1 MSEHTLP
8 KDFFFGSAMSGPQT
22 EGCWNQG
29 GKLPNVW
36 DLWSM
41 KDLGAFHNRIGS
53 YAGNDFMA
61 RYEEDLALMKSLGL
75 NSYRTSI
82 QWSRLLDQ
90 DGHINQTGAE
100 WYHRLFKASADAG
113 LDVFINLYHFDMPAY
128 LFERGGWENREV
140 VEAYAN
146 YAEQAFKEFGQ
157 EIRYWFTF
165 NEPIVEP
172 EQRYQEGVWYPNL
185 HSFVRAR
192 AVQYNISLAHALAT
206 ARFKTARDHGLVRA
220 DAKIGLINCF
230 TPTYTKEDPTAEDL
244 EAVRMTSGLNNRWWL
259 DLVTK
264 GQLPHDVIE
273 MLQQRNIALPVR
285 TGDEELLKEG
295 VVDWLGCNYYHPTR
309 VQAPQHEKDAFGNP
323 HFADTYVWPDAQVNK
338 SRGWEI
344 YPKGI
349 YDFGMQL
356 AKDYPSLEFF
366 ISENGIGIQ
375 DEGQYRDPNGVIQ
388 DDYRIDFVRAHLQ
401 WIAKA
406 IQEGAHIRGYH
417 YWAVIDNWSW
427 ANAFKNRYGF
437 VEVDLEHN
445 YDRRLKKSAHWLKQV
460 AHSHC
465 VS

>member
-29 GKLPNVW
+29 GKLPNIW

-90 DGHINQTGAE
+90 NGHINQAGAE

-146 YAEQAFKEFGQ
+146 YAEHAFKEFGQ

-192 AVQYNISLAHALAT
+192 TVQYNISLAHALAT
-206 ARFKTARDHGLVRA
+206 TRFKKARDHGLVRA

-230 TPTYTKEDPTAEDL
+230 TPTYTL
-244 EAVRMTSGLNNRWWL
+244 
-259 DLVTK
+259 
-264 GQLPHDVIE
+264 
-273 MLQQRNIALPVR
+273 
-285 TGDEELLKEG
+285 
-295 VVDWLGCNYYHPTR
+295 
-309 VQAPQHEKDAFGNP
+309 
-323 HFADTYVWPDAQVNK
+323 
-338 SRGWEI
+338 
-344 YPKGI
+344 
-349 YDFGMQL
+349 
-356 AKDYPSLEFF
+356 SL
-366 ISENGIGIQ
+366 I
-375 DEGQYRDPNGVIQ
+375 
-388 DDYRIDFVRAHLQ
+388 
-401 WIAKA
+401 
-406 IQEGAHIRGYH
+406 HI
-417 YWAVIDNWSW
+417 
-427 ANAFKNRYGF
+427 
-437 VEVDLEHN
+437 
-445 YDRRLKKSAHWLKQV
+445 
-460 AHSHC
+460 
-465 VS
+465 